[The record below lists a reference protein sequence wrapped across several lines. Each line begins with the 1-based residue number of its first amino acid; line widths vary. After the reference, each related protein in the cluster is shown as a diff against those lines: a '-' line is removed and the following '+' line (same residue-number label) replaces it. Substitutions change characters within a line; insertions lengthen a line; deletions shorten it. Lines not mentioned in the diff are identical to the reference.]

1 MKKILGILCV
11 VAIIAVIVLFIIKVA
26 IPYNNWWIGVIGNFF
41 DIESTFVKWIVAGI
55 IDLAVTIGLIT
66 IIITIVKHR

>member
-1 MKKILGILCV
+1 MKKVIGILCV

-26 IPYNNWWIGVIGNFF
+26 IPYNNWWLGVVGDFF
-41 DIESTFVKWIVAGI
+41 CIESTLIKWIVAAI
-55 IDLAVTIGLIT
+55 IDLTVTVGLIT